1 MQKAVSAL
9 EAVAI
14 ALREQAVYFPA
25 EAQDALAQ
33 LPQLYE
39 SRLSIISKLRALSD
53 ERPPSSDD
61 EFSAWTQLMDGYD
74 QLRVQSLG
82 LLRSLDPYTR
92 QS

>member
-1 MQKAVSAL
+1 M
-9 EAVAI
+9 I
-14 ALREQAVYFPA
+14 A
-25 EAQDALAQ
+25 
-33 LPQLYE
+33 
-39 SRLSIISKLRALSD
+39 KLRALSG